1 MNLRI
6 SKADKNLIGTIKLNG
21 SKSIN
26 NRALIIRALCTSD
39 CKLENLSNAED
50 SQQLL
55 KLLSSEEDVLDAQA
69 GGTTFRFLTA
79 FLSMQTGDKTL
90 TGSTRMKQRPI
101 GPLVDALRT
110 VGASIGYLE
119 KEGYPPIRIG
129 SPRVGLT
136 NELSI
141 PANISSQFISALLM
155 IAPTLPKGLA
165 LHLEGDIVSPSYINM
180 TLRLMQYFGVKSDW
194 TGKSIRIQPQKYV
207 AKDFYVEA
215 DWSAA
220 SYYYGLAAF
229 AEKVD
234 LTLEGL
240 STNSVQGDS
249 ALADIMTS
257 FGVETE
263 FRKNSIRLTKQQDV
277 EFPSKFSYNFIDC
290 PDIAQTLAVVCA
302 GLGVQADFSGLQTLR
317 IKETDRIAALQQELA
332 KVQVDFPRVTEDSFT
347 TSGKAL
353 LTNPIFDTYEDH
365 RMAMSLAMLGMYG
378 SLEIREARVVGKSY
392 PVFWEDLRKVG
403 FAVD

>member
-1 MNLRI
+1 M
-6 SKADKNLIGTIKLNG
+6 
-21 SKSIN
+21 
-26 NRALIIRALCTSD
+26 RALCKEECVLD
-39 CKLENLSNAED
+39 NLSNAED

-55 KLLSSEEDVLDAQA
+55 KLLASDDDILDAQA

-79 FLSMQTGDKTL
+79 FLSMQSGTKTL

-101 GPLVDALRT
+101 GPLVDALRI
-110 VGASIGYLE
+110 VGASIEYLE
-119 KEGYPPIRIG
+119 KEGYPPIKIG

-155 IAPTLPKGLA
+155 IAPTLPKGLVI
-165 LHLEGDIVSPSYINM
+165 HLVGDVVSPSYINM
-180 TLRLMQYFGVKSDW
+180 TLRLMNHFGIESDW
-194 TGKSIRIQPQKYV
+194 TGKTIRISPQTYI
-207 AKDFYVEA
+207 AKDLYVEA

-240 STNSVQGDS
+240 SKNSVQGDS
-249 ALADIMTS
+249 VLAKMMMS
-257 FGVETE
+257 FGIETE
-263 FRKNSIRLTKQQDV
+263 FGENRIRLTKKENVELPQQ
-277 EFPSKFSYNFIDC
+277 FSYDFIDC

-302 GLGVQADFSGLQTLR
+302 GLGVEANFSGLQTLR

-332 KVQVDFPRVTEDSFT
+332 KVQIEFTTVTTDSFS

-353 LTNPIFDTYEDH
+353 LSNPLFDTYEDH
-365 RMAMSLAMLGMYG
+365 RMAMSLAILGMYG
-378 SLEIREARVVGKSY
+378 SIGVREAEVVGKSY
-392 PVFWEDLRKVG
+392 PVFWEDLGKVG
-403 FAVD
+403 FFFDSQHSLEVKED

>member
-1 MNLRI
+1 M
-6 SKADKNLIGTIKLNG
+6 
-21 SKSIN
+21 
-26 NRALIIRALCTSD
+26 RALCEED
-39 CKLENLSNAED
+39 CVLDNLSNAAD

-55 KLLSSEEDVLDAQA
+55 KLLEGKEDVLDAQA

-79 FLSMQTGDKTL
+79 FLSIQSGTKTL
-90 TGSTRMKQRPI
+90 TGSARMKQRPI

-110 VGASIGYLE
+110 VGSSIDYLE
-119 KEGYPPIRIG
+119 KEGYPPIQIG
-129 SPRVGLT
+129 PPRVGLT

-155 IAPTLPKGLA
+155 VAPTMPKGLVI
-165 LHLEGDIVSPSYINM
+165 HLIGDVVSPSYINM
-180 TLRLMQYFGVKSDW
+180 TLKLMNHFGIESEW
-194 TGKSIRIQPQKYV
+194 LGKTIHISPQTYV
-207 AKDFYVEA
+207 AKDLYVEA

-249 ALADIMTS
+249 VLAEVMTN

-263 FRKNSIRLTKQQDV
+263 FGENSIRLTKS
-277 EFPSKFSYNFIDC
+277 ENFILSPKFSYNFIDC

-302 GLGVQADFSGLQTLR
+302 GLGVQANFSGLQTLR

-332 KVQVDFPRVTEDSFT
+332 KVQVSFPTVTEDSFS

-353 LTNPIFDTYEDH
+353 LSNPVFDTYEDH
-365 RMAMSLAMLGMYG
+365 RMAMSLAMLGIYG
-378 SLEIREARVVGKSY
+378 ELEVREAGVVEKSY
-392 PVFWEDLRKVG
+392 PVFWEDLRRVG
-403 FAVD
+403 FVVT